1 MMIRKELT
9 LHNVNIKQKTDI
21 QLSLI
26 LEINLQKE
34 IFLSKTS
41 SIFQLLKGL
50 FSNYVRIR
58 K

>member
-9 LHNVNIKQKTDI
+9 LHNVNIKQKTGI

>member
-50 FSNYVRIR
+50 FSNHVRIR